1 MNTQSSIG
9 FRQLFDHETWTFT
22 YLLWDLETSEGV
34 IIDPVRENFERD
46 FCLVGEL
53 GLHMVYAL
61 DTHVHADHITSLG
74 MLQEKFGLQTAVGE
88 PSGVP
93 CADIMLNDGDTLRF
107 GKHDLSALATPGH
120 TNSCT
125 SFKVENMVFTGD
137 TLFIRGCG
145 RTDFQQGDPVILYQ
159 SITQKLYTLPDE
171 TLVYPGHDYNGKSVS
186 TIIEEKQHNPR
197 IPDTQTE
204 ADFAELMN
212 SLNLPKPKRIDEA
225 VPANMGCG
233 FSADQGHLTEE
244 VFGVSDLH
252 KIINSPI
259 KEEAVIDCRTSIEY
273 ESGHIPGAINI
284 PMGKE
289 LDHLDELREYSKIY
303 IYCQS
308 GRRSQTVY
316 TSLLSKGMN
325 NMVCLGSSGL
335 DEWKKCG
342 YQMETIS
349 NKPTNKSKIK

>member
-22 YLLWDLETSEGV
+22 YLLWDLETREGI

-53 GLHMVYAL
+53 GLRMVYAL

-74 MLQEKFGLQTAVGE
+74 MLREKFGLRTAVGE
-88 PSGVP
+88 SSRVP
-93 CADIMLNDGDTLRF
+93 CADIMLNDGDKLTL
-107 GKHDLSALATPGH
+107 GKHTLYALATPGH

-145 RTDFQQGDPVILYQ
+145 RTDFQQGDPVILFQ
-159 SITQKLYTLPDE
+159 SITKKLYTLPDE
-171 TLVYPGHDYNGKSVS
+171 TLVYPGHDYNGRSVS
-186 TIIEEKQHNPR
+186 TIIEEKKHNQR
-197 IPDTQTE
+197 IPTTQTE
-204 ADFAELMN
+204 ADFAKLMN
-212 SLNLPKPKRIDEA
+212 SLNLPMPKRIKEA

-244 VFGVSDLH
+244 VFGVDDLQ
-252 KIINSPI
+252 KIINSI
-259 KEEAVIDCRTSIEY
+259 TEEEVVIDCRTTSEY

-289 LDHLDELREYSKIY
+289 LENIDELADYSKIY

-308 GRRSQTVY
+308 GRRSQSVY
-316 TSLLSKGMN
+316 TSLLSKGLN

-335 DEWKKCG
+335 DEWIKCG
-342 YQMETIS
+342 YQIERCSKKTI
-349 NKPTNKSKIK
+349 NRK

>member
-186 TIIEEKQHNPR
+186 TIIEEKQHNRR
-197 IPDTQTE
+197 IPATQTE
-204 ADFAELMN
+204 ADFAKLMN
-212 SLNLPKPKRIDEA
+212 SLNLPMPKRINEA
-225 VPANMGCG
+225 VPANMACG

-244 VFGVSDLH
+244 VFGVNDLQ
-252 KIINSPI
+252 KILDSLT
-259 KEEAVIDCRTSIEY
+259 EDEMVIDCRTPNEY
-273 ESGHIPGAINI
+273 EGGHIPGAINI

-289 LDHLDELREYSKIY
+289 LDHFDELGVYSKIY
-303 IYCQS
+303 LYCKS
-308 GRRSQTVY
+308 GRRSQSVY
-316 TSLLSKGMN
+316 TCLLSKGLK

-335 DEWKKCG
+335 DDWIKCG
-342 YQMETIS
+342 FQIERSS
-349 NKPTNKSKIK
+349 NKSTIKEK

>member
-1 MNTQSSIG
+1 MNRQPSIG

-22 YLLWDLETSEGV
+22 YLLWDLDTREGV
-34 IIDPVRENFERD
+34 IIDPVREYFDRD
-46 FCLVGEL
+46 LCLVGEL
-53 GLHMVYAL
+53 GVHMVYAL

-74 MLQEKFGLQTAVGE
+74 MLREKFGLQTAVGE
-88 PSGVP
+88 PSRVP
-93 CADIMLNDGDTLRF
+93 CADIMLNDGDKLCF
-107 GKHDLSALATPGH
+107 GKHTITALSTPGH
-120 TNSCT
+120 TDSCT

-204 ADFAELMN
+204 ADFAKLMN

-244 VFGVSDLH
+244 VFGVDDLQ
-252 KIINSPI
+252 KILNSLTDD
-259 KEEAVIDCRTSIEY
+259 EVVVDCRTRAEY
-273 ESGHIPGAINI
+273 EAGHIPGAINI

-289 LDHLDELREYSKIY
+289 LDHLGELGDYRKIY
-303 IYCQS
+303 LYCQS
-308 GRRSQTVY
+308 GRRSQSVY
-316 TSLLSKGMN
+316 TSLLSKGLDS
-325 NMVCLGSSGL
+325 MVCLRSSGL

-342 YQMETIS
+342 YNLEIYQ
-349 NKPTNKSKIK
+349 NNQL

>member
-1 MNTQSSIG
+1 MNRQPSIG

-22 YLLWDLETSEGV
+22 YLLWDLDTREGV
-34 IIDPVRENFERD
+34 IIDPVREHFDRD
-46 FCLVGEL
+46 LCLVGEL
-53 GLHMVYAL
+53 GVHMVYAL
-61 DTHVHADHITSLG
+61 DTHVHADHVTSLG
-74 MLQEKFGLQTAVGE
+74 MLREKFGLQTAVGE
-88 PSGVP
+88 PSRVP
-93 CADIMLNDGDTLRF
+93 CADIMLNDGDKLCF
-107 GKHDLSALATPGH
+107 GKHTITALSTPGH
-120 TNSCT
+120 TDSCT

-204 ADFAELMN
+204 ADFAKLMN

-244 VFGVSDLH
+244 VFGVDDLQ
-252 KIINSPI
+252 KILNSLTDD
-259 KEEAVIDCRTSIEY
+259 EVVVDCRTRAEY
-273 ESGHIPGAINI
+273 EAGHIPGAINI

-289 LDHLDELREYSKIY
+289 LDHLGELRDYRKIY
-303 IYCQS
+303 LYCQS
-308 GRRSQTVY
+308 GRRSQSVY
-316 TSLLSKGMN
+316 TSLLSKGLD
-325 NMVCLGSSGL
+325 NMVCLRSSGF

-342 YQMETIS
+342 YNLEIYR
-349 NKPTNKSKIK
+349 K